1 MRDVFVFPNES
12 LKVVGYPKIT
22 NAEIIFIL
30 TITIPIGD
38 HPNADSPMDE
48 KMRFLSAYMPLE
60 FQKLQYMKA
69 IDRALD
75 ILKYSLYSREDNV
88 LFEIANKINDM
99 YDVKELINKVKDVE
113 CMKDLKQINV
123 MLTEAKRY
131 IYPDLSLSRYASAQA
146 KQLGVKKYEYYARVF
161 QCYIDQDKDLD
172 MLTLYRVSNLVYN
185 YIRINNLSNIMKKM
199 QFKNDRIAQ
208 LMEKIKQRVKITLE
222 AMADRKPVEPDVNVL
237 NSITIRIKEIDLG

>member
-222 AMADRKPVEPDVNVL
+222 AMSDKRPVEPDVNVL

>member
-1 MRDVFVFPNES
+1 MRDVFVFPYES
-12 LKVVGYPKIT
+12 LKVVGYPKIS

-30 TITIPIGD
+30 TITVPVGD

-48 KMRFLSAYMPLE
+48 KMRFLSTYMPLE
-60 FQKLQYMKA
+60 FQKIQYMKA

-88 LFEIANKINDM
+88 LFEIANKINGI
-99 YDVKELINKVKDVE
+99 YDVKELVNKVKDVE
-113 CMKDLKQINV
+113 CTKDLKQV
-123 MLTEAKRY
+123 DVTLTEAKRY
-131 IYPDLSLSRYASAQA
+131 IYPDLSLSKYASAQA
-146 KQLGVKKYEYYARVF
+146 KRLNMRKYEYYARIF
-161 QCYIDQDKDLD
+161 QCYINQDKDLD
-172 MLTLYRVSNLVYN
+172 MLTLFRVSNTVYN
-185 YIRINNLSNIMKKM
+185 YIRLNNLSNLVKKI

-222 AMADRKPVEPDVNVL
+222 AMSDRRPVEPDVNVL

>member
-1 MRDVFVFPNES
+1 MRDVFVFPYES

-22 NAEIIFIL
+22 NSEIIYIL
-30 TITIPIGD
+30 TITIPIGE
-38 HPNADSPMDE
+38 HPDADSPMDE
-48 KMRFLSAYMPLE
+48 KMRFLSTYMPLE

-88 LFEIANKINDM
+88 LFEIANKINDI

-113 CMKDLKQINV
+113 CTKDLRQV
-123 MLTEAKRY
+123 DVTLTEAKRY
-131 IYPDLSLSRYASAQA
+131 IYPDLSLSKYASAQA
-146 KQLGVKKYEYYARVF
+146 KQLNMRKYEYYARIF
-161 QCYIDQDKDLD
+161 QCYINQDKDLD
-172 MLTLYRVSNLVYN
+172 MLTLFRVSNTVYN
-185 YIRINNLSNIMKKM
+185 YIRLNNLSNIMKKM

-222 AMADRKPVEPDVNVL
+222 AMSDRRPVEPDVNVL

>member
-1 MRDVFVFPNES
+1 MRDVFVFPYES
-12 LKVVGYPKIT
+12 LKVVGYPKIS

-30 TITIPIGD
+30 TITVPVGD

-48 KMRFLSAYMPLE
+48 KMRFLSTYMPLE

-88 LFEIANKINDM
+88 LFEIANKINGI
-99 YDVKELINKVKDVE
+99 YDVKELTNKVKDVE
-113 CMKDLKQINV
+113 CTKDLKQV
-123 MLTEAKRY
+123 DVTLTEAKRY
-131 IYPDLSLSRYASAQA
+131 IYPDLSLSKYASAQA
-146 KQLGVKKYEYYARVF
+146 KQLNMRKYEYYARVF
-161 QCYIDQDKDLD
+161 QCYINQDKDLD
-172 MLTLYRVSNLVYN
+172 MLTLFRVSNTVYN
-185 YIRINNLSNIMKKM
+185 YIRLNNLSNLVKKI

-222 AMADRKPVEPDVNVL
+222 AMSDRRPVEPDVNVL

>member
-1 MRDVFVFPNES
+1 
-12 LKVVGYPKIT
+12 
-22 NAEIIFIL
+22 
-30 TITIPIGD
+30 
-38 HPNADSPMDE
+38 
-48 KMRFLSAYMPLE
+48 
-60 FQKLQYMKA
+60 
-69 IDRALD
+69 
-75 ILKYSLYSREDNV
+75 
-88 LFEIANKINDM
+88 
-99 YDVKELINKVKDVE
+99 
-113 CMKDLKQINV
+113 

-208 LMEKIKQRVKITLE
+208 LMEK
-222 AMADRKPVEPDVNVL
+222 
-237 NSITIRIKEIDLG
+237 